1 MIKINFLISYKDYA
15 ATQGVGGVAIYDEDE
30 RKQILIGIAKRVL
43 IISLGPLGL
52 YIYEMQ
58 TIPVL
63 TEKKVE
69 MQAKLTELN
78 SFIESKQG
86 IAQQIQAYQD
96 EMARFTAQMDFINK
110 IQADKLN
117 EYKLFIH
124 LKNSTPPT
132 VWVNKLDLR
141 DNSLIVMGESV
152 DPAAITQFM
161 ERLSNTDFIS
171 NLVPVSQDTQADY
184 LGSGVPTTLFQIKA
198 NLNVG
203 SSNPPPPGG
212 GTQ

>member
-1 MIKINFLISYKDYA
+1 VIKINFLISYKDYA
-15 ATQGVGGVAIYDEDE
+15 AAQGVGGVAIYDEDE
-30 RKQILIGIAKRVL
+30 KKQILIDMSKRLL
-43 IISLGPLGL
+43 IIALGPLGL
-52 YIYEMQ
+52 YVYEMQ

-63 TEKKVE
+63 TQKKVE
-69 MQAKLTELN
+69 MQAKLNELN

-124 LKNSTPPT
+124 LKDSTPPT
-132 VWVNKLDLR
+132 VWINRLELR
-141 DNSLIVMGESV
+141 DNSLIVVGESV
-152 DPAAITQFM
+152 DPVAITQFM
-161 ERLSNTDFIS
+161 ERLAGTDFIT
-171 NLVPVSQDTQADY
+171 NLVPVSQDTKQDY
-184 LGSGVPTTLFQIKA
+184 QGSGVDTTLFQIKA
-198 NLNVG
+198 NLNV
-203 SSNPPPPGG
+203 SNQQPPAG

>member
-1 MIKINFLISYKDYA
+1 MIKINFLVSYKDYA
-15 ATQGVGGVAIYDEDE
+15 ASQGISGVAIYGEDE
-30 RKQILIGIAKRVL
+30 KKQMLIDMSKRLL
-43 IISLGPLGL
+43 IIALGPLGL

-63 TEKKVE
+63 TQKKVE
-69 MQAKLTELN
+69 MQTRLSTLN

-86 IAQQIQAYQD
+86 IAQQIQVYQD
-96 EMARFTAQMDFINK
+96 EMARFTAQADFINK
-110 IQADKLN
+110 IQSDKLN

-124 LKNSTPPT
+124 LKDSTPPT
-132 VWVNKLDLR
+132 VWINKLDLR
-141 DNSLIVMGESV
+141 ENSLIVIGESV

-161 ERLSNTDFIS
+161 ERLANTDFIA
-171 NLVPVSQDTQADY
+171 NLVPVSQDTKQDY
-184 LGSGVPTTLFQIKA
+184 QGSGVPTTLFQIKA

-203 SSNPPPPGG
+203 AQQPPQG

>member
-15 ATQGVGGVAIYDEDE
+15 AAQGVGGVAIYDEDE
-30 RKQILIGIAKRVL
+30 RKQILIDLSKRLL
-43 IISLGPLGL
+43 IIALGPLGL

-63 TEKKVE
+63 TQKKVE

-86 IAQQIQAYQD
+86 IAQQIQSYQD
-96 EMARFTAQMDFINK
+96 EMARFSAQMDFINK

-124 LKNSTPPT
+124 LKDATPPT
-132 VWVNKLDLR
+132 VWINKLDLR
-141 DNSLIVMGESV
+141 DNSLIVVGESV

-161 ERLSNTDFIS
+161 ERLANTDFIS
-171 NLVPVSQDTQADY
+171 NLVPVSQDTKQNYQD
-184 LGSGVPTTLFQIKA
+184 SGVDTTLFQIKA

-203 SSNPPPPGG
+203 ASNQPPPGG

>member
-15 ATQGVGGVAIYDEDE
+15 AAQGIGNLAIYDEDE
-30 RKQILIGIAKRVL
+30 RKQILTEIAKRLL

-63 TEKKVE
+63 TQKKVE
-69 MQAKLTELN
+69 MQVKLTELN

-86 IAQQIQAYQD
+86 IAQQIQSYQD

-124 LKNSTPPT
+124 LKDSTPPT

-141 DNSLIVMGESV
+141 NNALIVIGESV

-171 NLVPVSQDTQADY
+171 NLVPVSQDTQQNYQD
-184 LGSGVPTTLFQIKA
+184 SGVDTTLFQIKA

-203 SSNPPPPGG
+203 LSNQPPPAG